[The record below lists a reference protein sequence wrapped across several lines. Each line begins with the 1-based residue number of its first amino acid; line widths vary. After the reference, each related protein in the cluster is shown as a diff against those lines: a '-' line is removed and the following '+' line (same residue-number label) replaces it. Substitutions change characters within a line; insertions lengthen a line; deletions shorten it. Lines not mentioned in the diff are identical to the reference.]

1 MMTAA
6 KKGKMVRTL
15 GEAERFFWLYDQVNC
30 MNFAV
35 YAELDKTIS
44 IERLERS
51 LNELVLET
59 PALQV
64 KVETEGNRLYFVE
77 ENGSPLQVEPIQSG
91 KEWKKTVLAEM
102 SRPFLL
108 CSWPMIRCLLLETAD
123 NKMITVVIF
132 QHTVVDGRSGINFTK
147 KLLRRALGEVSH
159 CPTQN
164 ALLPAMESL
173 FPDKQRG
180 IGGKLRGNLFRLLE
194 GFEWKKQGKP
204 EQLPGYQTDI
214 EPEREPCSFPLIL
227 EEELLTQLLAKAR
240 EEKTTLHGLIGAAQ
254 LLALREEFGDSESHA
269 MTLTSL
275 ADMRD
280 SLTQPVSAEVVALQ
294 ITFLVTTHRV
304 DEQASIWKLARDVRQ
319 QLRQK
324 LIKGDGYHF
333 WNSFPP
339 PLFVPPNKKGANRL
353 LKMTRLISPPST
365 LISNVGDV
373 SDTKSELLS
382 GVRSL
387 SFLVCPS
394 SITPINSTVNGW
406 NGRLFINMNY
416 DALKM
421 APARIERI
429 AQAMQGYI
437 VKALD

>member
-1 MMTAA
+1 MTVDAG
-6 KKGKMVRTL
+6 KGKDVRSL

-35 YAELDKTIS
+35 YAELDEAIS
-44 IERLERS
+44 VEQLERS

-77 ENGSPLQVEPIQSG
+77 ENVSSLQVEMIQSG
-91 KEWKKTVLAEM
+91 KEWKSTVLAEM
-102 SRPFLL
+102 SHPFLA

-123 NKMITVVIF
+123 NKVIVAVIF
-132 QHTVVDGRSGINFTK
+132 QHTVADGRSGINFTK
-147 KLLRRALGEVSH
+147 KLLRRALGDTSSR
-159 CPTQN
+159 PTQS
-164 ALLPAMESL
+164 ARLPAMESL

-214 EPEREPCSFPLIL
+214 DPEREPSSFQLIL
-227 EEELLTQLLAKAR
+227 EEEVLMQLLAKAR
-240 EEKTTLHGLIGAAQ
+240 KEKTTLHGLIGAAQ
-254 LLALREEFGDSESHA
+254 LLALREEFGDSASHA

-280 SLTQPVSAEVVALQ
+280 SLVQPVSAEALALQ

-319 QLRQK
+319 QLQQK
-324 LIKGDGYHF
+324 LAKGDGHHF
-333 WNSFPP
+333 WNSLPP

-353 LKMTRLISPPST
+353 LKITRLISPPST
-365 LISNVGDV
+365 LISNMGDV

-382 GVRSL
+382 SVRSL
-387 SFLVCPS
+387 SLLICPS
-394 SITPINSTVNGW
+394 SITPINSTVNSW
-406 NGRLFINMNY
+406 NGRLFINLNY

-429 AQAMQGYI
+429 AQTMQGFML
-437 VKALD
+437 KALK